1 LGSPLKRLALA
12 LALAA
17 LYLTALDRPELLDP
31 DESRHAEIAR
41 EMLDAGRF
49 LTPRV
54 YDQPYHDKPVG
65 FHWTVVAS
73 LATLGHG
80 TAAARLPAALAA
92 LATLAITGWWAQRLR
107 GDDAGSLAAL
117 GLGTSL
123 LFLAIGRL
131 ATVDMLFTA
140 LLTGAV
146 AWLSVGMT
154 EELPRRRS
162 VVPFYAL
169 VALAS
174 LVKGPVAIVLAMP
187 CLLVAHAW
195 LRKRETKSW
204 LRPLAGAAT
213 VLAIAGPWYAAAYHA
228 DPEYVKAFLGL
239 HNLDRFLGSDALG
252 HQRSLGYYAL
262 ALPAALLPWTPLVAT
277 GLLLRWRERRAE
289 DGGDAVLWAWIA
301 AVGLVFGAASTRL
314 VTYLLPAFP
323 ALFVGG
329 ACGLVSGRSDAR
341 TTSRT
346 RIWMDRYAVVWVV
359 IVATST
365 LVAACMAQASL
376 RGMPGVG
383 LRSAVAATLA
393 VGSVAFVSQCVANR
407 TANAAVLG
415 LAVSSLVT
423 VVGAYGPVA
432 DLLTAAK
439 GYRSLASELDSAL
452 PPNGVVSS
460 LSRAPHALS
469 FYLRRP
475 IGRVQDLPEARA
487 LLAGDAPVFL
497 LTKPRY
503 ADVLLAEETDGIE
516 TWWRNEQGT
525 TLVVNRAAASVW
537 RRREGVEPSADLYGR
552 QHGFEDRSGHR
563 TRSLSTIEKSAAIP

>member
-1 LGSPLKRLALA
+1 LA

-54 YDQPYHDKPVG
+54 YDEPYHDKPVG
-65 FHWTVVAS
+65 FHWAVVAS
-73 LATLGHG
+73 LATVGHG
-80 TAAARLPAALAA
+80 TVAARMPAALAA
-92 LATLAITGWWAQRLR
+92 LATLALTAWWAKRLH
-107 GDDAGSLAAL
+107 GEDAASLAAL

-123 LFLAIGRL
+123 LFVAIGRL

-146 AWLSVGMT
+146 AWLSVGLT
-154 EELPRRRS
+154 EAPPRRRS
-162 VVPFYAL
+162 MVPFYAL

-174 LVKGPVAIVLAMP
+174 LVKGPVAIVLVLP
-187 CLLVAHAW
+187 CLLVAHLS
-195 LRKRETKSW
+195 LRKRETTGAW
-204 LRPLAGAAT
+204 LRPLAGAA
-213 VLAIAGPWYAAAYHA
+213 VILAIAGPWYAAAYHV

-239 HNLDRFLGSDALG
+239 HNRDRFLGSDALG
-252 HQRSLGYYAL
+252 HQRSLAYYAL
-262 ALPAALLPWTPLVAT
+262 ALPAALLPWTPLVIA
-277 GLLLRWRERRAE
+277 GALWRWRGRRARS
-289 DGGDAVLWAWIA
+289 GADAVLWAWIA
-301 AVGLVFGAASTRL
+301 SVALVFGAASTRL

-323 ALFVGG
+323 ALFVAA
-329 ACGLVSGRSDAR
+329 ACGLLAEGHDAKSTHR
-341 TTSRT
+341 RQ
-346 RIWMDRYAVVWVV
+346 IWVDRYATAWAG
-359 IVATST
+359 IVATAT
-365 LVAACMAQASL
+365 LAAAGIAKVSL
-376 RGMPGVG
+376 GGMPGVG
-383 LRSAVAATLA
+383 ARSIFASALA
-393 VGSVAFVSQCVANR
+393 LGSVAFVSQCVAKR
-407 TANAAVLG
+407 RPSGAVLV
-415 LAVSSLVT
+415 LAVSSVVM

-439 GYRSLASELDSAL
+439 GYRALASELAAAL
-452 PPNGVVSS
+452 PPDGVLSS

-469 FYLRRP
+469 FYLERP
-475 IGRVQDLPEARA
+475 IGRVRDLAEARA

-503 ADVLLAEETDGIE
+503 AGVLLDDEAAGIE
-516 TWWRNEQGT
+516 TWWRNAQGT
-525 TLVVNRAAASVW
+525 TLVVNRAAASEW

-563 TRSLSTIEKSAAIP
+563 TRSLSAIEKSAVIP

>member
-1 LGSPLKRLALA
+1 M
-12 LALAA
+12 AA

-54 YDQPYHDKPVG
+54 YDEPYHDKPVG
-65 FHWTVVAS
+65 FHWAVVAS

-80 TAAARLPAALAA
+80 TASARLPAALAA

-107 GDDAGSLAAL
+107 GGEAGSLASL

-146 AWLSVGMT
+146 AWLSVGVT
-154 EELPRRRS
+154 EERSRRRS

-174 LVKGPVAIVLAMP
+174 LVKGPVAIVLVLP
-187 CLLVAHAW
+187 CILVARGW
-195 LRKRETKSW
+195 LRKRDTGPW
-204 LRPLAGAAT
+204 LRPLVGSAV
-213 VLAIAGPWYAAAYHA
+213 VLAIAGPWYAAAYHV

-239 HNLDRFLGSDALG
+239 HNLDRFFGSDALG
-252 HQRSLGYYAL
+252 HQRAVGYYAL
-262 ALPAALLPWTPLVAT
+262 ALPAALLPWTPLVAA
-277 GLLLRWRERRAE
+277 GLLLQWRQRRVLN
-289 DGGDAVLWAWIA
+289 GGDVVLWAWIA
-301 AVGLVFGAASTRL
+301 SVAFVFGAASTRL

-329 ACGLVSGRSDAR
+329 ACGLVAERAGAQA
-341 TTSRT
+341 TPRT
-346 RIWMDRYAVVWVV
+346 RRWMDRYAVVWVV
-359 IVATST
+359 LVATST
-365 LVAACMAQASL
+365 LVAAWMARASL
-376 RGMPGVG
+376 GGMPGVG
-383 LRSAVAATLA
+383 LRSTFAAVLA
-393 VGSVAFVSQCVANR
+393 LASVAFVSQCVANR
-407 TANAAVLG
+407 RANAAVLG
-415 LAVSSLVT
+415 LALGSVVT

-439 GYRSLASELDSAL
+439 GYRSLASELGSAL
-452 PPNGVVSS
+452 PPDGVVSS

-475 IGRVQDLPEARA
+475 IGRVQDLAEARA
-487 LLAGDAPVFL
+487 LLASEAPVFL

-503 ADVLLAEETDGIE
+503 AVVLLDDEADGIE
-516 TWWRNEQGT
+516 TWWRNAQGT

-563 TRSLSTIEKSAAIP
+563 TRSLSAIEKSAAIP